1 MCGIIAYAGHRP
13 AVPVIVQGLK
23 SLEYRGYDSS
33 GLAFV
38 HMNRIHLFRA
48 SGKLEALESRLD
60 SGHVLHATSGI
71 GHTRWAT
78 HGLPNE
84 TNAHPHL
91 DVSSRLALV
100 HNGIIE
106 NFQELK
112 SMLSDEGF
120 SFRSETD
127 TEVLVCLIA
136 HGLKQSGS
144 VRQAVS
150 WALKSIEG
158 SYAFALICADHP
170 GTIWAARQASPLI
183 FGLGTGENFVASD
196 IPAFLPFT
204 REVIFLED
212 NELVEMNSG
221 EWTIFN
227 SRTLAPVT
235 KKIQTIS
242 WDVQAARKGGFRHF
256 MLKEI
261 FEQPGVITNCL
272 SGRID
277 RKTGEV
283 RLPEINDLPVPK
295 RLHIIACGTSFHA
308 GLWGKYLMESLAR
321 IPVDVEIASEF
332 RYKPLVPEEDKAYLT
347 ISQSGETADT
357 LAALSMVKKQG
368 FPVIGLCNV
377 VGSSIAREADHVIFT
392 QAGPEISVAST
403 KAMCS
408 QLVLIFL
415 LSLYWG
421 RQKKLVDAQT
431 LEKTLNTF
439 EALPDILERELPLM
453 RDRAASICRKYSSAA
468 SFFFLGRGIYY
479 PLALEGA
486 LKLKEI
492 SYIHAEGYAA
502 GELKHGPIAL
512 IDPDFPT
519 LAIAPVDHLL
529 GKIKSNLTEVQA
541 RKGRVIALTNEGS
554 GLNVDDEWLIPR
566 EQGALNSFFILPAL
580 QLFAY
585 ETAVYLGKDVDQPR
599 NLAKSVTVE

>member
-1 MCGIIAYAGHRP
+1 MCGIIGYAGHRP
-13 AVPVIVQGLK
+13 AVPVLIQGLK
-23 SLEYRGYDSS
+23 SLEYRGYDSA
-33 GLAFV
+33 GLAFE
-38 HMNRIHLFRA
+38 HMNRLHLFRA
-48 SGKLEALESRLD
+48 SGKLEALEAKLD
-60 SGHVLHATSGI
+60 SGRVLQATAGI

-84 TNAHPHL
+84 DNAHPHL
-91 DVSSRLALV
+91 DINSHLALV

-112 SMLSDEGF
+112 AKLAGCGCT
-120 SFRSETD
+120 FRSETD
-127 TEVLVCLIA
+127 TEVLVCLISQ
-136 HGLKQSGS
+136 GMKKTGS
-144 VRQAVS
+144 VRQAIS
-150 WALKSIEG
+150 WALSLVEG
-158 SYAFALICADHP
+158 SYAFALISKDHP
-170 GTIWAARQASPLI
+170 GTIWAARQSSPLI
-183 FGLGTGENFVASD
+183 FGAGTGENFIASD

-204 REVIFLED
+204 RDVIFLED
-212 NELVEMNSG
+212 NELVEMNSK
-221 EWTIFN
+221 EWAVYEAD
-227 SRTLAPVT
+227 TLNPIS
-235 KKIQTIS
+235 KNIQTVS
-242 WDVQAARKGGFRHF
+242 WDVQAARKGGYKHF

-261 FEQPGVITNCL
+261 FEQPQVIRDCL
-272 SGRID
+272 AGRIE
-277 RKTGEV
+277 RKTGKIN
-283 RLPEINDLPVPK
+283 LPEIENLGVPK
-295 RLHIIACGTSFHA
+295 RLHIIACGTSYHA
-308 GLWGKYLMESLAR
+308 GLWGKYLLESLAG

-332 RYKPLVPEEDKAYLT
+332 RYKPLVSEEDKVYLT

-357 LAALSMVKKQG
+357 LAALDLVKSRG
-368 FPVIGLCNV
+368 FPVLGLCNV
-377 VGSSIAREADHVIFT
+377 VGSGIARQSDHVIFT

-415 LSLYWG
+415 LSLYWA
-421 RQKKLVDAQT
+421 RQGNMLKAGDIENAVACFD
-431 LEKTLNTF
+431 
-439 EALPDILERELPLM
+439 ALPDTLEQELPGM
-453 RDRAASICRKYSSAA
+453 RQRAASICKEYSSAR

-519 LAIAPVDHLL
+519 LAIAPNDSLL
-529 GKIKSNLTEVQA
+529 GKIKSNLKEIQS
-541 RKGRVIALTNEGS
+541 RRGKIIALTHEET
-554 GLNVDDEWLIPR
+554 GLDIDKEWIVP
-566 EQGALNSFFILPAL
+566 QTWGPLNSFFVLPAL

>member
-13 AVPVIVQGLK
+13 AVPVLIQGLK
-23 SLEYRGYDSS
+23 SLEYRGYDSA

-38 HMNRIHLFRA
+38 HRESLHLFRA
-48 SGKLEALESRLD
+48 SGKLEALETKLD
-60 SGHVLHATSGI
+60 SDHVLHATSGI

-91 DVSSRLALV
+91 DINAHLAIV

-106 NFQELK
+106 NFQDLK
-112 SMLSDEGF
+112 TMLAGF
-120 SFRSETD
+120 GCSFRSETD
-127 TEVLVCLIA
+127 TEVLVCLISQR
-136 HGLKQSGS
+136 LKEGGS
-144 VRQAVS
+144 IPEAIS
-150 WALKSIEG
+150 WALNLIEG
-158 SYAFALICADHP
+158 SYAFALISKNHP

-183 FGLGTGENFVASD
+183 FGQGTGENFVASD

-204 REVIFLED
+204 RDVIFLED
-212 NELVEMNSG
+212 NELVEMNSDQ
-221 EWTIFN
+221 WTVYDA
-227 SRTLAPVT
+227 RTLEPIT
-235 KKIQTIS
+235 KDIQAIS
-242 WDVQAARKGGFRHF
+242 WDVQAARKGGYKHY

-261 FEQPGVITNCL
+261 FEQPQVIRDCMT
-272 SGRID
+272 GRIE
-277 RKTGEV
+277 RKTWNIQ
-283 RLPEINDLPVPK
+283 LPEIESLPIPK

-308 GLWGKYLMESLAR
+308 GLWGKYLMENLAR

-332 RYKPLVPEEDKAYLT
+332 RYKPLVTEEDKVYLT

-357 LAALSMVKKQG
+357 LAALALVKKHG
-368 FPVIGLCNV
+368 FPVLGLCNV
-377 VGSSIAREADHVIFT
+377 VGSSIARESDHVIFT

-415 LSLYWG
+415 LSLYWA
-421 RQKKLVDAQT
+421 RRKKLLDSQAVENAVGSLT
-431 LEKTLNTF
+431 
-439 EALPDILERELPLM
+439 ALPDKLELELPVM
-453 RDRAASICRKYSSAA
+453 RERAAVISRTYSASR

-519 LAIAPVDHLL
+519 LAIAPDDSLL
-529 GKIKSNLTEVQA
+529 GKIKSNLKEIQA
-541 RKGRVIALTNEGS
+541 RKGKIIALTQDGT
-554 GLNVDDEWLIPR
+554 GLNVDDEWTIPKTW
-566 EQGALNSFFILPAL
+566 GALNSFFILPAL